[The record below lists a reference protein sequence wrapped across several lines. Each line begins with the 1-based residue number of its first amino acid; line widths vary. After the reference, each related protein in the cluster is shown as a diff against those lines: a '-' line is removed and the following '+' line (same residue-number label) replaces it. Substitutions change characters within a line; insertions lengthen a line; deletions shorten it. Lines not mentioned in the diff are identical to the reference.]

1 MPRAQS
7 SQAVP
12 QKVPQ
17 KVVANP
23 PCQSTPALTL
33 HEKAAQRQ
41 ALLDGSRV
49 LSGGSLEDVIRVR
62 GARQHN
68 LKNVDVTI
76 PRNRMVVFTGVSG
89 SGKSSLAFD
98 TIFAEGQRRY
108 VESLSAYARQFLGQV
123 DKPDVDA
130 IEGLSPAISIDQKST
145 SHNPRSTVG
154 TVTEIQDYLRL
165 LFGRAGE
172 PHCPECDRSIRPQSI
187 DEMVDQILQ
196 LPEGTRYQLL
206 APVVRGKKGTHVKL
220 LSGLVAEGF
229 ARVRINGEVRELAD
243 NIELD
248 KNHSHHIEVVVD
260 RLVAREGI
268 QERLT
273 DSLRTA
279 LKRGDGLALVEVVP
293 KADEELPEG
302 VEKERLYSENF
313 ACPVHGAVMEEL
325 SPRLFSFNSPYGAC
339 ADCHGIGHL
348 RKFTPERVI
357 PDPALPVYA
366 AVAPWAEKDNSYYFS
381 LLYSVGEA
389 FGFEIKTPWNQLT
402 PEQQDVLL
410 NGSRE
415 PIAIQADSRYRKAQT
430 YVRPFEGILPI
441 LERQLRD
448 ASGESVRQKLE
459 KFLELVPCASCQG
472 LRLKPEALAVRVG
485 PYRIHELTSSSV
497 GESLRRIEQ
506 LMGVGESEG
515 AEPLLSAR
523 QIQIGEL
530 VLREIRMRLRF
541 LLDVGLD
548 YLSLDRPAMTL
559 SGGEAQRI
567 RLATQIGAGLT
578 GVLYVLDEPS
588 IGLHQRDNDRLLNT
602 LIKLRDLGN
611 TLIVVEHDEDTIR
624 AADHIVDIGP
634 GAGVHG
640 GHIVA
645 EGDLEAL
652 LAAEDSLTGAYLS
665 GRRTIPTPA
674 ERRTSGTRKLTL
686 VNCQRNNLS
695 GFNVEIPLGRL
706 VCVTGVSGSGKS
718 TMVNELLHPALEH
731 QLGLKVPFPS
741 GLGELRGIKAID
753 KVIVID
759 QSPIGRT
766 PRSNPA
772 TYTGAFDPIRQVFAA
787 TVEAKARG
795 YQVGQFSFNVKGG
808 RCEACSGQGVNV
820 IEMNFLP
827 DVYVQCD
834 VCKGARYNRETL
846 QVKYKGF
853 TIADVLEMTVE
864 QAADV
869 FSAIPQAADRLRTLV
884 DVGLGYVKLGQ
895 PAPTLSGGEAQRVK
909 LATELS
915 RRATGKTLYL
925 IDEPTTGLSFFD
937 VHKLMDV
944 MQRLVDK
951 GNSILVIEHNL
962 DVIRCSDWIIDLG
975 PEGGDRGGQIVA
987 CGTPEEVAAHPTSH
1001 TGRYLGQVLAQHPP
1015 LASAA

>member
-1 MPRAQS
+1 MPRALAKS
-7 SQAVP
+7 V
-12 QKVPQ
+12 
-17 KVVANP
+17 N
-23 PCQSTPALTL
+23 
-33 HEKAAQRQ
+33 EKAALQ
-41 ALLDGSRV
+41 ALT
-49 LSGGSLEDVIRVR
+49 GGSLEDVIRVR

-68 LKNVDVTI
+68 LKDVDVTI
-76 PRNRMVVFTGVSG
+76 PRNKLVVFTGVSG

-187 DEMVDQILQ
+187 DEMVDQILK

-220 LSGLVAEGF
+220 LSGLVSEGF

-248 KNHSHHIEVVVD
+248 KNHSHNIEVVVD

-279 LKRGDGLALVEVVP
+279 LKRGDGLALIEVVP
-293 KADEELPEG
+293 KSGEDLPE
-302 VEKERLYSENF
+302 EIERERLYSENF

-348 RKFTPERVI
+348 RKFTKERVI
-357 PDPALPVYA
+357 PDPSLPVYA

-389 FGFEIKTPWNQLT
+389 FGFEIKTPWNELT
-402 PEQQDVLL
+402 PEQHEVLL
-410 NGSRE
+410 HGSKE
-415 PIAIQADSRYRKAQT
+415 PIPIQADSRYRKAQT
-430 YVRPFEGILPI
+430 YLRPFEGILPI

-448 ASGESVRQKLE
+448 ASGESIRQKLE
-459 KFLELVPCASCQG
+459 KFLELVPCASCHG

-485 PYRIHELTSSSV
+485 PYRIHELTSTSV
-497 GESLRRIEQ
+497 GESLRRIEE
-506 LMGVGESEG
+506 LMGVGAHEG
-515 AEPLLSAR
+515 DEPLLSPR
-523 QIQIGEL
+523 QIQIGDL
-530 VLREIRMRLRF
+530 VLREIRMRLKF

-602 LIKLRDLGN
+602 LVKLRDLGN

-624 AADHIVDIGP
+624 AADYIVDIGP

-645 EGDLEAL
+645 EGDFETL

-665 GRRTIPTPA
+665 GRKAIPTPP
-674 ERRTSGTRKLTL
+674 ERRASGSRKLTL
-686 VNCQRNNLS
+686 VGCARNNLS
-695 GFNVEIPLGRL
+695 GFDVDFPLGRL

-731 QLGLKVPFPS
+731 KLGMKVPFPS
-741 GLGELRGIKAID
+741 GVEDLRGIKAID

-846 QVKYKGF
+846 QVKYKGH

-864 QAADV
+864 QACEV

-915 RRATGKTLYL
+915 KRATGKTLYL
-925 IDEPTTGLSFFD
+925 IDEPTTGLSFYD

-975 PEGGDRGGQIVA
+975 PEGGDKGGEIVA
-987 CGTPEEVAAHPTSH
+987 TGTPEEVALHPTSH
-1001 TGRYLGQVLAQHPP
+1001 TGRYLKQVLEQHPP
-1015 LASAA
+1015 EVGVG

>member
-1 MPRAQS
+1 MGRTAPKPKAS
-7 SQAVP
+7 S
-12 QKVPQ
+12 
-17 KVVANP
+17 
-23 PCQSTPALTL
+23 PAEPVKL
-33 HEKAAQRQ
+33 AI
-41 ALLDGSRV
+41 GS
-49 LSGGSLEDVIRVR
+49 EENVIRVR

-68 LKNVDVTI
+68 LKNVDLTI
-76 PRNRMVVFTGVSG
+76 PRNKMVVFTGVSG

-165 LFGRAGE
+165 LFGRAGD
-172 PHCPECDRSIRPQSI
+172 PHCPKCDRPIRPQTI
-187 DEMVDQILQ
+187 DEMVDQILT
-196 LPEGTRYQLL
+196 LPESTRYQLL
-206 APVVRGKKGTHVKL
+206 APVVRGKKGTHAKL
-220 LSGLVAEGF
+220 ISGLAAEGF
-229 ARVRINGEVRELAD
+229 ARVRIDGEVRELAD

-248 KNHSHHIEVVVD
+248 KNQSHNIEVVVD

-273 DSLRTA
+273 DSLRTS
-279 LKRGDGLALVEVVP
+279 LKRGDGLAIVEVVP
-293 KADEELPEG
+293 KKDEQLPEG
-302 VEKERLYSENF
+302 VDRERLFSENF
-313 ACPVHGAVMEEL
+313 ACPEHGAIMEEL

-339 ADCHGIGHL
+339 EACHGIGHL
-348 RKFTPERVI
+348 RKFTPERVV
-357 PDPALPVYA
+357 PDPSLPVYA

-389 FGFEIKTPWNQLT
+389 FGFEIKTPWKDLSE
-402 PEQQDVLL
+402 EQQDVLL

-415 PIAIQADSRYRKAQT
+415 PILIQADSRYRKGTGAYQ
-430 YVRPFEGILPI
+430 RPFEGILPI

-448 ASGESVRQKLE
+448 ASGEAQRQKLE
-459 KFLELVPCASCQG
+459 KYLELVPCSSCAG
-472 LRLKPEALAVRVG
+472 KRLRPEALAVRMG
-485 PYRIHELTSSSV
+485 CFRITDLTAVSV
-497 GESLRRIEQ
+497 GQTLDRIEQ
-506 LMGVGESEG
+506 LMGEG
-515 AEPLLSAR
+515 AFEGSEPLLTNR
-523 QIQIGEL
+523 QMQIGDL

-588 IGLHQRDNDRLLNT
+588 IGLHQRDNDRLLAT
-602 LIKLRDLGN
+602 LERLRDLGN
-611 TLIVVEHDEDTIR
+611 TLVVVEHDEDTIR
-624 AADHIVDIGP
+624 AADHLVDIGP

-645 EGDLEAL
+645 EGSLDDLL
-652 LAAEDSLTGAYLS
+652 NAEDSVTGAYLS
-665 GRRTIPTPA
+665 GERSIPTPP
-674 ERRTSGTRKLTL
+674 ERRSAGTRSLKLL
-686 VNCQRNNLS
+686 NCNRNNLKDLS
-695 GFNVEIPLGRL
+695 VEFPLGRL
-706 VCVTGVSGSGKS
+706 VSITGVSGSGKS
-718 TMVNELLHPALEH
+718 TLVNELLHPALEH
-731 QLGLKVPFPS
+731 GLGHKVPFPN
-741 GLGELRGIKAID
+741 GLGEMRGLKSID

-808 RCEACSGQGVNV
+808 RCEACRGQGVNV

-834 VCKGARYNRETL
+834 VCKGARFNRETL
-846 QVKYKGF
+846 QVTYKGH

-925 IDEPTTGLSFFD
+925 IDEPTTGLSFYD

-951 GNSILVIEHNL
+951 GNSIICIEHNL
-962 DVIRCSDWIIDLG
+962 DVIRCSDWLIDLG
-975 PEGGDRGGQIVA
+975 PEGGDRGGELVA
-987 CGTPEEVAAHPTSH
+987 CGTPEELAQHPTSH
-1001 TGRYLGQVLAQHPP
+1001 TGRYLARVLKQHPP
-1015 LASAA
+1015 QSAPLAA

>member
-1 MPRAQS
+1 MGRAAPKSKAS
-7 SQAVP
+7 SLAEPV
-12 QKVPQ
+12 K
-17 KVVANP
+17 
-23 PCQSTPALTL
+23 LTA
-33 HEKAAQRQ
+33 ES
-41 ALLDGSRV
+41 D
-49 LSGGSLEDVIRVR
+49 ENVIRVR

-68 LKNVDVTI
+68 LKNVDLTI
-76 PRNRMVVFTGVSG
+76 PRNKMVVFTGVSG

-165 LFGRAGE
+165 LFGRAGD
-172 PHCPECDRSIRPQSI
+172 PHCPRCDRPIRPQTI
-187 DEMVDQILQ
+187 DEMVDQILT
-196 LPEGTRYQLL
+196 LPESTRYQLL
-206 APVVRGKKGTHVKL
+206 APVVRGKKGTHTKL
-220 LSGLVAEGF
+220 ISGLAAEGF
-229 ARVRINGEVRELAD
+229 ARVRIDGEVRELAD

-248 KNHSHHIEVVVD
+248 KNQSHNIEVVVD

-279 LKRGDGLALVEVVP
+279 LKRGDGLAIVEVVP
-293 KADEELPEG
+293 KKDEQLPEG
-302 VEKERLYSENF
+302 VDRERLFSENF
-313 ACPVHGAVMEEL
+313 ACPEHGAIMEEL

-339 ADCHGIGHL
+339 EACHGIGHL
-348 RKFTPERVI
+348 RKFTAERVV
-357 PDPALPVYA
+357 PDPSLPVYA

-389 FGFEIKTPWNQLT
+389 FGFEIKTPWKELT
-402 PEQQDVLL
+402 EEQQDVLL

-415 PIAIQADSRYRKAQT
+415 PILIQADSRYRKGSAGYQ
-430 YVRPFEGILPI
+430 RPFEGILPI

-448 ASGESVRQKLE
+448 ASGEAQRQKLE
-459 KFLELVPCASCQG
+459 KFLELVPCSSCAG
-472 LRLKPEALAVRVG
+472 KRLRPEALAVRMG
-485 PYRIHELTSSSV
+485 CFRITDLTAVSV
-497 GESLRRIEQ
+497 GQTLDRIEQ
-506 LMGVGESEG
+506 LMGVGAFESS
-515 AEPLLSAR
+515 APLLTNR
-523 QIQIGEL
+523 QMQIGDL

-588 IGLHQRDNDRLLNT
+588 IGLHQRDNDRLLAT
-602 LIKLRDLGN
+602 LERLRDLGN
-611 TLIVVEHDEDTIR
+611 TLVVVEHDEDTIR
-624 AADHIVDIGP
+624 AADHVVDIGP

-645 EGDLEAL
+645 EGSLDDLL
-652 LAAEDSLTGAYLS
+652 NAADSVTGAYLS
-665 GRRTIPTPA
+665 GERSIPTPA
-674 ERRTSGTRKLTL
+674 ERRSAGTRSLKLL
-686 VNCQRNNLS
+686 NCNRNNLKDLS
-695 GFNVEIPLGRL
+695 VEFPLGRL
-706 VCVTGVSGSGKS
+706 VSITGVSGSGKS
-718 TMVNELLHPALEH
+718 TLVNELLHPALEH
-731 QLGLKVPFPS
+731 GLGHKVPFPH
-741 GLGELRGIKAID
+741 GLGEMRGLKSID

-808 RCEACSGQGVNV
+808 RCEACRGQGVNV

-834 VCKGARYNRETL
+834 VCKGARFNRETL
-846 QVKYKGF
+846 QVTYRGH

-864 QAADV
+864 QAAEV

-925 IDEPTTGLSFFD
+925 IDEPTTGLSFYD

-951 GNSILVIEHNL
+951 GNSIICIEHNL
-962 DVIRCSDWIIDLG
+962 DVIRCSDWLIDLG
-975 PEGGDRGGQIVA
+975 PEGGDRGGQLVA
-987 CGTPEEVAAHPTSH
+987 CGTPEEVAQHPTSH
-1001 TGRYLGQVLAQHPP
+1001 TGRYLARVLEQHPP
-1015 LASAA
+1015 QTVPLAA

>member
-1 MPRAQS
+1 MGRRAPTANDHSASPKTALSKTGQS
-7 SQAVP
+7 SGT
-12 QKVPQ
+12 
-17 KVVANP
+17 
-23 PCQSTPALTL
+23 SSS
-33 HEKAAQRQ
+33 E
-41 ALLDGSRV
+41 
-49 LSGGSLEDVIRVR
+49 EVIRVR

-76 PRNRMVVFTGVSG
+76 PRNKMVVFTGVSG

-154 TVTEIQDYLRL
+154 TVTEIHDYLRL

-172 PHCPECDRSIRPQSI
+172 PHCPECGRSIRPQTI
-187 DEMVDQILQ
+187 DEMVDQILT

-206 APVVRGKKGTHVKL
+206 APVVRGKKGTHSKL
-220 LSGLVAEGF
+220 ISGLAAEGF
-229 ARVRINGEVRELAD
+229 ARIRINGEVRELAD

-248 KNHSHHIEVVVD
+248 KNHQHAIEVVVD

-268 QERLT
+268 QKRLN

-293 KADEELPEG
+293 KKGEELPEG
-302 VEKERLYSENF
+302 VEKERLYSENY

-339 ADCHGIGHL
+339 EVCHGIGYI
-348 RKFTPERVI
+348 RKFTVDRVV
-357 PDPALPVYA
+357 PDPSQPVYS
-366 AVAPWAEKDNSYYFS
+366 AVVPWAEKDNSYYFS

-389 FGFEIKTPWNQLT
+389 FGFEIKTPWKDLT
-402 PEQQDVLL
+402 DQQKDILL

-415 PIAIQADSRYRKAQT
+415 PIQIQADSRYRKSQT
-430 YVRPFEGILPI
+430 YMRPFEGILPI

-448 ASGESVRQKLE
+448 ASGEAQRQKLE
-459 KFLELVPCASCQG
+459 KYLELVPCESCAG
-472 LRLKPEALAVRVG
+472 LRLRPEALAVKVG
-485 PYRIHELTSSSV
+485 PFRITDLTAVSV
-497 GESLRRIEQ
+497 GQTLERIES
-506 LMGVGESEG
+506 LMGVGSYEG
-515 AEPLLSAR
+515 SEPLLNSR
-523 QIQIGEL
+523 QIQIGDL
-530 VLREIRMRLRF
+530 VLKEIRMRLRF

-588 IGLHQRDNDRLLNT
+588 IGLHQRDNDRLLTT
-602 LIKLRDLGN
+602 LERLRDLGN
-611 TLIVVEHDEDTIR
+611 TLVVVEHDEDTIR
-624 AADHIVDIGP
+624 AADHLVDIGP

-645 EGDLEAL
+645 EGSIDDLL
-652 LAAEDSLTGAYLS
+652 GAEDSVTGAYLS
-665 GRRTIPTPA
+665 GKKSIPTPA
-674 ERRTSGTRKLTL
+674 ERRNGGTRSLKLL
-686 VNCQRNNLS
+686 DCSRNNLE
-695 GFNVEIPLGRL
+695 GLNVEFPLGRL
-706 VCVTGVSGSGKS
+706 VSVTGVSGSGKS
-718 TMVNELLHPALEH
+718 TLVNELLHPALEH
-731 QLGLKVPFPS
+731 GLGRKIPFPQ
-741 GLGELRGIKAID
+741 GLGELRGLKSID

-772 TYTGAFDPIRQVFAA
+772 TYTGAFDPIRQIFAA

-808 RCEACSGQGVNV
+808 RCEACRGQGVNV

-834 VCKGARYNRETL
+834 VCKGARFNRETL
-846 QVKYKGF
+846 QVTYKGF

-869 FSAIPQAADRLRTLV
+869 FSAIPQAADRLTTLV

-925 IDEPTTGLSFFD
+925 IDEPTTGLSFYD

-944 MQRLVDK
+944 IQRLVDK
-951 GNSILVIEHNL
+951 GNSVICIEHNL
-962 DVIRCSDWIIDLG
+962 DVIRCSDWVIDLG
-975 PEGGDRGGQIVA
+975 PEGGNKGGQIVVT
-987 CGTPEEVAAHPTSH
+987 GTPEEVAQHKTSH
-1001 TGRYLGQVLAQHPP
+1001 TGRYLKEVLKQHPRQ
-1015 LASAA
+1015 LIKSMEEVA

>member
-1 MPRAQS
+1 MVRA
-7 SQAVP
+7 
-12 QKVPQ
+12 
-17 KVVANP
+17 
-23 PCQSTPALTL
+23 
-33 HEKAAQRQ
+33 AAKS
-41 ALLDGSRV
+41 ADGSGPMN
-49 LSGGSLEDVIRVR
+49 LSGGTLEDVIRVR

-76 PRNRMVVFTGVSG
+76 PRNKLVVFTGVSG

-172 PHCPECDRSIRPQSI
+172 PHCPQCDRSIRPQSI
-187 DEMVDQILQ
+187 DEMVDQILL
-196 LPEGTRYQLL
+196 LPEETRYQLL
-206 APVVRGKKGTHVKL
+206 APVVRGKKGTHTKL
-220 LSGLVAEGF
+220 ISGLAAEGF

-248 KNHSHHIEVVVD
+248 KNHSHNVEVVVD

-293 KADEELPEG
+293 KKGEGLPDG
-302 VEKERLYSENF
+302 VDRERLYSENY

-339 ADCHGIGHL
+339 EVCHGIGHL
-348 RKFTPERVI
+348 RKFTSDRVV
-357 PDPALPVYA
+357 PDPTQPVYA

-389 FGFEIKTPWNQLT
+389 FGFEIKTPWKDLT
-402 PEQQDVLL
+402 DEQRDILL
-410 NGSRE
+410 NGSSE
-415 PIAIQADSRYRKAQT
+415 PILIQADSRYQKGKPGYT
-430 YVRPFEGILPI
+430 RPFEGILPI

-448 ASGESVRQKLE
+448 VSGEAQRQKLE
-459 KFLELVPCASCQG
+459 KYLELVPCLACG
-472 LRLKPEALAVRVG
+472 GKRLRPEALAVKVG
-485 PYRIHELTSSSV
+485 PFRIPELTSVSV
-497 GESLRRIEQ
+497 GQTLDRIEH
-506 LMGVGESEG
+506 LMGVGTHEG
-515 AEPLLSAR
+515 SEPLLNSR
-523 QIQIGEL
+523 QIQIGDL
-530 VLREIRMRLRF
+530 VLREIRLRLRF

-602 LIKLRDLGN
+602 LRRLRDLGN
-611 TLIVVEHDEDTIR
+611 TLVVVEHDEDTIR
-624 AADHIVDIGP
+624 AADHLVDIGP
-634 GAGVHG
+634 GAGIHG

-645 EGDLEAL
+645 EGSFDDLL
-652 LAAEDSLTGAYLS
+652 NSEDSLTGAYLS
-665 GRRTIPTPA
+665 GRRSIPTPA
-674 ERRTSGTRKLTL
+674 ERREEGTRRLQL
-686 VNCQRNNLS
+686 MNCNRNNLK
-695 GFNVEIPLGRL
+695 NVNVDFPLGRL
-706 VCVTGVSGSGKS
+706 VSVTGVSGSGKS
-718 TMVNELLHPALEH
+718 TLVNELLHPALENG
-731 QLGLKVPFPS
+731 LGLKVPFPT
-741 GLGELRGIKAID
+741 GLGELRGIKSID
-753 KVIVID
+753 KVIIID

-772 TYTGAFDPIRQVFAA
+772 TYTGAFDPIRQIFAA

-808 RCEACSGQGVNV
+808 RCESCRGQGVNV

-834 VCKGARYNRETL
+834 VCKGARFNRETL
-846 QVKYKGF
+846 QVKYKGH
-853 TIADVLEMTVE
+853 TIADVLQMTVE
-864 QAADV
+864 QAAEV

-925 IDEPTTGLSFFD
+925 IDEPTTGLSFYD

-951 GNSILVIEHNL
+951 GNSIICIEHNL
-962 DVIRCSDWIIDLG
+962 DVIRCSDWVIDLG
-975 PEGGDRGGQIVA
+975 PEGGDRGGELLVT
-987 CGTPEEVAAHPTSH
+987 GTPEQVAQHESSH
-1001 TGRYLGQVLAQHPP
+1001 TGRYLSHVLEQHPP
-1015 LASAA
+1015 QVPAEAA

>member
-1 MPRAQS
+1 VSLA
-7 SQAVP
+7 
-12 QKVPQ
+12 
-17 KVVANP
+17 
-23 PCQSTPALTL
+23 
-33 HEKAAQRQ
+33 
-41 ALLDGSRV
+41 
-49 LSGGSLEDVIRVR
+49 GGNLEDVIRVR

-76 PRNRMVVFTGVSG
+76 PRNKLVVFTGVSG

-172 PHCPECDRSIRPQSI
+172 PHCPQCDRSIRPQSI
-187 DEMVDQILQ
+187 DEMVDQILL
-196 LPEGTRYQLL
+196 LPEETRYQLL
-206 APVVRGKKGTHVKL
+206 APVVRGKKGTHTKL
-220 LSGLVAEGF
+220 ISGLAAEGF
-229 ARVRINGEVRELAD
+229 ARVRIDGEVRELAD

-248 KNHSHHIEVVVD
+248 KNHSHNIEVVVD

-293 KADEELPEG
+293 KKDEELPDG
-302 VEKERLYSENF
+302 VDRERLYSENF

-339 ADCHGIGHL
+339 EVCHGIGHL
-348 RKFTPERVI
+348 RKFTSDRVV
-357 PDPALPVYA
+357 PDPTQPVYA

-389 FGFEIKTPWNQLT
+389 FGFEIKTPWKDLT
-402 PEQQDVLL
+402 DEQRDILL
-410 NGSRE
+410 NGSSE
-415 PIAIQADSRYRKAQT
+415 PILIQADSRYQKGKPGYT
-430 YVRPFEGILPI
+430 RPFEGILPI

-448 ASGESVRQKLE
+448 VSGEAQRQKLE
-459 KFLELVPCASCQG
+459 KYLELVPCKSCAG
-472 LRLKPEALAVRVG
+472 KRLRPEALAVKVG
-485 PYRIHELTSSSV
+485 PFRIPELTSVSV
-497 GESLRRIEQ
+497 GQTLERIEH
-506 LMGVGESEG
+506 LMGVGTHEG
-515 AEPLLSAR
+515 SEPLLNSR
-523 QIQIGEL
+523 QIQIGDL
-530 VLREIRMRLRF
+530 VLREIRLRLRF

-602 LIKLRDLGN
+602 LRRLRDLGN
-611 TLIVVEHDEDTIR
+611 TLVVVEHDEDTIR
-624 AADHIVDIGP
+624 AADHLVDIGP
-634 GAGVHG
+634 GAGIHG

-645 EGDLEAL
+645 EGSFDDLLNSE
-652 LAAEDSLTGAYLS
+652 ESLTGAYLS
-665 GRRTIPTPA
+665 GRRSIPTPVD
-674 ERRTSGTRKLTL
+674 RREEGTRRLQL
-686 VNCQRNNLS
+686 IDCNRNNLKNLS
-695 GFNVEIPLGRL
+695 VDFPLGRL
-706 VCVTGVSGSGKS
+706 VSVTGVSGSGKS
-718 TMVNELLHPALEH
+718 TLVNELLHPALENG
-731 QLGLKVPFPS
+731 LGLKVPFPT
-741 GLGELRGIKAID
+741 GLGELRGIKSID
-753 KVIVID
+753 KVIIID

-772 TYTGAFDPIRQVFAA
+772 TYTGAFDPIRQIFAA

-808 RCEACSGQGVNV
+808 RCESCRGQGVNV

-834 VCKGARYNRETL
+834 VCKGARFNRETL
-846 QVKYKGF
+846 QVKYKGH
-853 TIADVLEMTVE
+853 TIADVLQMTVE
-864 QAADV
+864 QAAEV

-925 IDEPTTGLSFFD
+925 IDEPTTGLSFYD

-951 GNSILVIEHNL
+951 GNSIICIEHNL
-962 DVIRCSDWIIDLG
+962 DVIRCSDWVIDLG
-975 PEGGDRGGQIVA
+975 PEGGDRGGELLVT
-987 CGTPEEVAAHPTSH
+987 GTPEQVALHETSH
-1001 TGRYLGQVLAQHPP
+1001 TGRYLSHVLEQHPP
-1015 LASAA
+1015 QIPAEAA

>member
-1 MPRAQS
+1 MVRA
-7 SQAVP
+7 
-12 QKVPQ
+12 
-17 KVVANP
+17 
-23 PCQSTPALTL
+23 
-33 HEKAAQRQ
+33 AAKS
-41 ALLDGSRV
+41 ADGSGPMN

-76 PRNRMVVFTGVSG
+76 PRNKLVVFTGVSG

-172 PHCPECDRSIRPQSI
+172 PHCPQCERSIRPQSI
-187 DEMVDQILQ
+187 DEMVDQILL
-196 LPEGTRYQLL
+196 LPEETRYQLL
-206 APVVRGKKGTHVKL
+206 APVVRGKKGTHTKL
-220 LSGLVAEGF
+220 ISGLAAEGF

-248 KNHSHHIEVVVD
+248 KNHSHNIEVVVD

-293 KADEELPEG
+293 KKGEGLPDG
-302 VEKERLYSENF
+302 VDRERLYSENY

-339 ADCHGIGHL
+339 EVCHGIGHL
-348 RKFTPERVI
+348 RKFTSDRVV
-357 PDPALPVYA
+357 PDPTQPVYA

-389 FGFEIKTPWNQLT
+389 FGFEIKTPWKDLT
-402 PEQQDVLL
+402 DEQRDILL
-410 NGSRE
+410 NGSSE
-415 PIAIQADSRYRKAQT
+415 PILIQADSRYQKGKPGYT
-430 YVRPFEGILPI
+430 RPFEGILPI

-448 ASGESVRQKLE
+448 VSGEAQRQKLE
-459 KFLELVPCASCQG
+459 KYLELVPCLACG
-472 LRLKPEALAVRVG
+472 GKRLRPEALAVKVG
-485 PYRIHELTSSSV
+485 PFRITDLTSVSV
-497 GESLRRIEQ
+497 DQTLERIEQ
-506 LMGVGESEG
+506 MMGVGAHEG
-515 AEPLLSAR
+515 SEPLLNSR
-523 QIQIGEL
+523 QIQIGDL
-530 VLREIRMRLRF
+530 VLREIRLRLRF

-602 LIKLRDLGN
+602 LRRLRDLGN
-611 TLIVVEHDEDTIR
+611 TLVVVEHDEDTIR
-624 AADHIVDIGP
+624 AADHLVDIGP
-634 GAGVHG
+634 GAGIHG

-645 EGDLEAL
+645 EGSFDDLL
-652 LAAEDSLTGAYLS
+652 NSEDSLTGAYLS
-665 GRRTIPTPA
+665 GRRSIPTPA
-674 ERRTSGTRKLTL
+674 ERREEGTRRLQL
-686 VNCQRNNLS
+686 MNCNRNNLK
-695 GFNVEIPLGRL
+695 NVNVDFPLGRL
-706 VCVTGVSGSGKS
+706 VSVTGVSGSGKS
-718 TMVNELLHPALEH
+718 TLVNELLHPALENG
-731 QLGLKVPFPS
+731 LGLKVPFPT
-741 GLGELRGIKAID
+741 GLGELRGIKSID
-753 KVIVID
+753 KVIIID

-772 TYTGAFDPIRQVFAA
+772 TYTGAFDPIRQIFAA

-808 RCEACSGQGVNV
+808 RCESCRGQGVNV

-834 VCKGARYNRETL
+834 VCKGARFNRETL
-846 QVKYKGF
+846 QVKYKGH
-853 TIADVLEMTVE
+853 TIADVLQMTVE
-864 QAADV
+864 QAAEV

-884 DVGLGYVKLGQ
+884 DVGLGYIKLGQ

-925 IDEPTTGLSFFD
+925 IDEPTTGLSFYD

-951 GNSILVIEHNL
+951 GNSIICIEHNL
-962 DVIRCSDWIIDLG
+962 DVIRCSDWVIDLG
-975 PEGGDRGGQIVA
+975 PEGGDRGGELLVT
-987 CGTPEEVAAHPTSH
+987 GTPEQVAQHGSSH
-1001 TGRYLGQVLAQHPP
+1001 TGRYLSRVLEQHPP
-1015 LASAA
+1015 QVPAEAA